1 MSLLELDAVC
11 SGYGGSQVL
20 HDVTIDVATGEAVCL
35 LGRNGVGK
43 TTMTRTL
50 MGFIRMQ
57 GGEIR
62 FDGSVISGIPTHR
75 IARAGIGYVPQGR
88 DVFGKLTVR
97 ENLEI
102 AAKHFGQVPDHL
114 YDFFPVLGRRK
125 TQRAGTMSGGEQ
137 QQLAIARALA
147 TDPQLL
153 VLDEPSEGIQLS
165 IVMDIRRILKELR
178 TELQLSIL
186 LIEQDLDFA
195 LDVADRGFVMEKGR
209 IVATGAPDDLRHS
222 EAVEMY
228 LMI

>member
-1 MSLLELDAVC
+1 VSLLELDGVC

-20 HDVTIDVATGEAVCL
+20 HDVSIDVGGGEAVCL

-50 MGFIRMQ
+50 MGFIRLR

-62 FDGSVISGIPTHR
+62 FDGSVISGKPTHR
-75 IARAGIGYVPQGR
+75 IARAGVGYVPQGR
-88 DVFGKLTVR
+88 DVFGRLTVE
-97 ENLEI
+97 ENLMI
-102 AAKHFGQVPDHL
+102 ASRDLGHVPPHL
-114 YDFFPVLGRRK
+114 YDFFPVLGRRRS
-125 TQRAGTMSGGEQ
+125 QRAGTMSGGEQ

-147 TDPQLL
+147 TEPKLI
-153 VLDEPSEGIQLS
+153 VLDEPSEGVQLS
-165 IVMDIRRILKELR
+165 IVTDIGRILKELR
-178 TELQLSIL
+178 NELRLSIL

-209 IVATGAPDDLRHS
+209 IVATGQPEELRHS
-222 EAVEMY
+222 DAVETY

>member
-1 MSLLELDAVC
+1 MSLLEFDAV
-11 SGYGGSQVL
+11 SAGYSGSQVL
-20 HDVTIDVATGEAVCL
+20 NEVTLDVRAGEAVCL

-50 MGFIRMQ
+50 MGFIRVMR
-57 GGEIR
+57 GEIR
-62 FDGSVISGIPTHR
+62 FDSSVISGIPTYR

-88 DVFGKLTVR
+88 DVFAKLTVR

-102 AAKHFGQVPDHL
+102 AARIVGDVPDHL

-125 TQRAGTMSGGEQ
+125 AQRAGTMSGGEQ

-147 TDPQLL
+147 TDPRLL

-165 IVMDIRRILKELR
+165 IVTDLRRILKELR
-178 TELQLSIL
+178 TELNLSIL

-195 LDVADRGFVMEKGR
+195 LDVADRGFVMEKGH
-209 IVATGAPDDLRHS
+209 IVATGTPDELRRS
-222 EAVEMY
+222 EAVETY